1 MNGLKISRRNF
12 LKGVPLGLLGVIS
25 IGYMGSRIFS
35 KKSETQGECF
45 IKSSIFSRRDKQSLH
60 PTVIV

>member
-35 KKSETQGECF
+35 KKSETQGQSF
-45 IKSSIFSRRDKQSLH
+45 SKSSIFSPRDKQS
-60 PTVIV
+60 

>member
-35 KKSETQGECF
+35 KKSETQSQSLS
-45 IKSSIFSRRDKQSLH
+45 KSSIFSPRDKQS
-60 PTVIV
+60 

>member
-12 LKGVPLGLLGVIS
+12 LKGVPLGILGVIS

-35 KKSETQGECF
+35 KKSETQSQSF
-45 IKSSIFSRRDKQSLH
+45 SKSSIFSPRDKQS
-60 PTVIV
+60 

>member
-35 KKSETQGECF
+35 KKSEIQSQSF
-45 IKSSIFSRRDKQSLH
+45 SKSSIFSPRDKQS
-60 PTVIV
+60 

>member
-35 KKSETQGECF
+35 KKSETQSQSF
-45 IKSSIFSRRDKQSLH
+45 SKSSIFSPRDKQS
-60 PTVIV
+60 

>member
-12 LKGVPLGLLGVIS
+12 LKGVPFGLLGVIS

-35 KKSETQGECF
+35 KKSETQGQSF
-45 IKSSIFSRRDKQSLH
+45 SKSSIFSPRDKQS
-60 PTVIV
+60 